1 MASTTHGPAV
11 EDGELLS
18 SPTTAQQVIPGLATQ
33 PHIPVPRSR
42 PPIPA
47 SNIPT
52 TIPAPT
58 AQPAPEEFAGPI
70 QRSFPPRPVRPPFL
84 WGIAVKVLGQGAFG
98 TVYLV
103 HQTAGTDP
111 MGAPVTDLMGARKV
125 GAIPQSLKIP
135 KASDS
140 SSENPLKSLPIW
152 KEYQLPQDGA

>member
-18 SPTTAQQVIPGLATQ
+18 SPTMAQPIIPGLAPH
-33 PHIPVPRSR
+33 PHIPRPRPR

-47 SNIPT
+47 SNTQPA
-52 TIPAPT
+52 IPAPP
-58 AQPAPEEFAGPI
+58 AQPAPEQFAGRIP
-70 QRSFPPRPVRPPFL
+70 RSFPDGPVRPPFL

-98 TVYLV
+98 TVHLV
-103 HQTAGTDP
+103 HQTAGSDP

-125 GAIPQSLKIP
+125 GVIPQSLKIP

-140 SSENPLKSLPIW
+140 PSKNDL
-152 KEYQLPQDGA
+152 